1 MLKLT
6 IAAPIICFIWTLRSL
21 LGFSTEDMNIPSTK
35 EPYRCKE
42 LTYNHLAKLQ
52 SRENVQTKRILV
64 VSVFYPFLNPQEQKL
79 HLFPVI
85 FLFFFVFGFD
95 S

>member
-1 MLKLT
+1 MLNLT
-6 IAAPIICFIWTLRSL
+6 IAAPIICFIWTLQCL

-52 SRENVQTKRILV
+52 SCENVQTNRIHV
-64 VSVFYPFLNPQEQKL
+64 VSVFYSFLNPRGEKL
-79 HLFPVI
+79 DLFPVG
-85 FLFFFVFGFD
+85 FFVFGFD